1 MYQVSLRNY
10 TQKKKLL
17 IQKTLRSN
25 HFTEKRKLWKY
36 MGGLLSS
43 ISDKEDLEN
52 RTKKC
57 INDIIIFNIEHII
70 KSYNITQ

>member
-1 MYQVSLRNY
+1 MFSGLFMEEKMDD
-10 TQKKKLL
+10 TKKL
-17 IQKTLRSN
+17 RAH
-25 HFTEKRKLWKY
+25 HFIGGKKLWKY